1 MDAGFFRNGRKKNP
15 DELEPMIISPILT
28 EREPDSMIHQSSTV
42 TGTLD
47 TIAKSHWKSH
57 HPVAGYTKRVSVID
71 ANIIHTWVEVH
82 AGGDIILDFMDS
94 ELLQLV
100 LTESALLNSQ
110 FHILFDLAHVSSITF
125 EYKQAITDLFFNWSP
140 ILGVVGFY
148 NIADSMRII
157 VETFAAIAPET
168 VCVILTE
175 TFEEAAAHTIA
186 FKAGKHTHTE
196 YCSEKKDA
204 DQALKKRFLEA
215 IARISWLDM
224 LDEQIAMPPPDHHYY
239 LFFKAIDS
247 LRSDLVARKAKKESE
262 LQLLKEDFE
271 HRITQMVIKINAQT
285 EVNKKS
291 TRDME
296 NEIAALTRRIAS
308 QDMELTKFAAIITDK
323 KKRLLDLLDKLRS
336 LEIEPDVK
344 NDITNSCLYLINKG
358 AIEKQADIELTKSDS
373 LFLAAL
379 QKKFPDLSPRE
390 LRISLLVKLNYD
402 TSEIAHSIGLS
413 TRGMESIRY
422 RMHKKL
428 GLGKHQSIKSFLSEL
443 VIS

>member
-1 MDAGFFRNGRKKNP
+1 MVRRK
-15 DELEPMIISPILT
+15 
-28 EREPDSMIHQSSTV
+28 
-42 TGTLD
+42 
-47 TIAKSHWKSH
+47 
-57 HPVAGYTKRVSVID
+57 
-71 ANIIHTWVEVH
+71 
-82 AGGDIILDFMDS
+82 
-94 ELLQLV
+94 
-100 LTESALLNSQ
+100 
-110 FHILFDLAHVSSITF
+110 
-125 EYKQAITDLFFNWSP
+125 
-140 ILGVVGFY
+140 
-148 NIADSMRII
+148 
-157 VETFAAIAPET
+157 
-168 VCVILTE
+168 
-175 TFEEAAAHTIA
+175 
-186 FKAGKHTHTE
+186 
-196 YCSEKKDA
+196 
-204 DQALKKRFLEA
+204 
-215 IARISWLDM
+215 
-224 LDEQIAMPPPDHHYY
+224 
-239 LFFKAIDS
+239 
-247 LRSDLVARKAKKESE
+247 ARKAKKESE

-358 AIEKQADIELTKSDS
+358 AIEKQAEIELTKSDS

-379 QKKFPDLSPRE
+379 QKKFPELSPRE

>member
-1 MDAGFFRNGRKKNP
+1 MDAGLFRNDKKKHP

-28 EREPDSMIHQSSTV
+28 EREPDSMIHQNSTV

-57 HPVAGYTKRVSVID
+57 HSAAGYTKWMSVID
-71 ANIIHTWVEVH
+71 ANIIHTWIEVH
-82 AGGDIILDFMDS
+82 GGQDIILDFMDS

-100 LTESALLNSQ
+100 LTESALLNTQ
-110 FHILFDLAHVSSITF
+110 FHILFDLAHISSITF

-157 VETFAAIAPET
+157 VETFAAIAPEKI
-168 VCVILTE
+168 CVILTE
-175 TFEEAAAHTIA
+175 TFEEAIEHTIA
-186 FKAGKHTHTE
+186 FKAGNHTHTE
-196 YCSEKKDA
+196 YCSEKKTA
-204 DQALKKRFLEA
+204 DQVLKKRFLEA

-224 LDEQIAMPPPDHHYY
+224 LDEQITMPPSDNHYY
-239 LFFKAIDS
+239 PFFKAIDS
-247 LRSDLVARKAKKESE
+247 LRSDLVAKEAKKESE

-291 TRDME
+291 TRDLE

-308 QDMELTKFAAIITDK
+308 QDMELTKFSAIITDK

-358 AIEKQADIELTKSDS
+358 AIEKQPDIELTKSDS
-373 LFLAAL
+373 LFIATL

-390 LRISLLVKLNYD
+390 LRIGLLVKLNYD

-428 GLGKHQSIKSFLSEL
+428 GLGKHQSIKSFLSDL